1 MNILIL
7 TEIKDAHSKMSAY
20 AALLNYRYMNLCV
33 KAEVASLLAITVE
46 TELGRDNLED
56 VAFVSQPSEYELAI
70 YPKHK
75 MFLENIVK
83 GVFDVHPEFKM
94 EMKLIEDKNGEELLY
109 PLYTMPSVDKN
120 RRDLLNAAAESFY
133 QDTKTRIEKVN
144 ADFQVKLSDLS
155 TKLQKEDLDEVEKE
169 YDEGYQQQ
177 KDAIAKLLQD
187 KQNEIGEAY
196 QRYLMEHSD
205 DGWPNNSEEEAD
217 DSSDQDSGYN
227 VSQSFK
233 MGEMIQ

>member
-33 KAEVASLLAITVE
+33 KAEAASLLAVTVE
-46 TELGRDNLED
+46 TELGRDNLEN
-56 VAFVSQPSEYELAI
+56 VAFVSQPSEYQLAI

-75 MFLENIVK
+75 MFLENIIK

-94 EMKLIEDKNGEELLY
+94 EMKSIDDKNGDELHY
-109 PLYTMPSVDKN
+109 PLYTMPAVDKN

-133 QDTKTRIEKVN
+133 QDAKTRIEKVN
-144 ADFQVKLSDLS
+144 ADFQVKLSDLAS
-155 TKLQKEDLDEVEKE
+155 KIQKEDLDEVKKE
-169 YDEGYQQQ
+169 YDDGYQQQ
-177 KDAIAKLLQD
+177 QDAIAKLLQD

-196 QRYLMEHSD
+196 QRYLKDHSED
-205 DGWPNNSEEEAD
+205 DWSNYSEDEED
-217 DSSDQDSGYN
+217 DFPDQDPGYD
-227 VSQSFK
+227 VSKSFK
-233 MGEMIQ
+233 MGEMVE